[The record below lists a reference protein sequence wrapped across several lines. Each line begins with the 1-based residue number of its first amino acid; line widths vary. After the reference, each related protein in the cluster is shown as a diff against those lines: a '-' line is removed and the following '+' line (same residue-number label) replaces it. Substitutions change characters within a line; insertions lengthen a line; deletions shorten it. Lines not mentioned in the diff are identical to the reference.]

1 VIVTQCSQEY
11 LEPVQVTK
19 GRIAR
24 GKQEILVQWKGLV
37 AVDAT
42 WMTLDDFRKVYP
54 SF

>member
-1 VIVTQCSQEY
+1 
-11 LEPVQVTK
+11 VQVTK

-37 AVDAT
+37 AADAT